1 MKLPRLLCHRF
12 SVTSRSP
19 VLELQDI
26 EEIEGPSVTF
36 IVFSVETLRARG
48 S

>member
-1 MKLPRLLCHRF
+1 MKLPQLLCHRF

-26 EEIEGPSVTF
+26 EEIEGPSLTF
-36 IVFSVETLRARG
+36 IVFSVETLCARG

>member
-19 VLELQDI
+19 VLEL
-26 EEIEGPSVTF
+26 EEIEGPSLTF
-36 IVFSVETLRARG
+36 VVFSVETLRARG